1 MTRIK
6 VENKSRKQTVKVRT
20 ATSNRAI
27 DWPQE
32 LLSHIGSIEAESQK
46 LQSDMKRMKD
56 VVSRVDMTS
65 ATRHTADMESIADI
79 RGDID
84 RLNFRI
90 NDLSER
96 LQLLETT
103 KLDIDAMPEGKAI
116 TRLAWG
122 LWIVFALFVVVFGIV
137 LN

>member
-1 MTRIK
+1 MSELNGLVIK
-6 VENKSRKQTVKVRT
+6 LKVKT
-20 ATSNRAI
+20 ATSNRVI

-32 LLSHIGSIEAESQK
+32 LLSHVGSIEAESQR

-56 VVSRVDMTS
+56 MVSRVDMDS
-65 ATRHTADMESIADI
+65 ATRHAADMKAVADV

-90 NDLSER
+90 NDLSNK
-96 LQLLETT
+96 LQLLEAT
-103 KLDIDAMPEGKAI
+103 KLDMDAMPEGKAL

-122 LWIVFALFVVVFGIV
+122 LWVVFAIFVVVFGIV